1 MLKTQ
6 DVFTGA
12 TLRYT
17 GGLIHIP
24 GTVEVTD
31 LFTIRRAM
39 SHAVSNRLLT
49 ADAEVRSWTSSWGIY
64 GEQNGSIIT

>member
-6 DVFTGA
+6 DVRVFTGA

-17 GGLIHIP
+17 RGLFHIP

-39 SHAVSNRLLT
+39 SHAVSNGLLT
-49 ADAEVRSWTSSWGIY
+49 ADAEVRS
-64 GEQNGSIIT
+64 

>member
-1 MLKTQ
+1 MLTTQ
-6 DVFTGA
+6 AVFTGA

-17 GGLIHIP
+17 RT

-31 LFTIRRAM
+31 LFSIRRAM

-49 ADAEVRSWTSSWGIY
+49 ADAEVRSQTSS
-64 GEQNGSIIT
+64 

>member
-17 GGLIHIP
+17 RGLMQIP
-24 GTVEVTD
+24 GTVELTD

-39 SHAVSNRLLT
+39 SHAFSNRLLI
-49 ADAEVRSWTSSWGIY
+49 ADAEV
-64 GEQNGSIIT
+64 

>member
-12 TLRYT
+12 TLRHT
-17 GGLIHIP
+17 RELIHIP

-31 LFTIRRAM
+31 LFNMCRAM
-39 SHAVSNRLLT
+39 SHAVRNRLLT
-49 ADAEVRSWTSSWGIY
+49 ADAEVRSQPSS
-64 GEQNGSIIT
+64 